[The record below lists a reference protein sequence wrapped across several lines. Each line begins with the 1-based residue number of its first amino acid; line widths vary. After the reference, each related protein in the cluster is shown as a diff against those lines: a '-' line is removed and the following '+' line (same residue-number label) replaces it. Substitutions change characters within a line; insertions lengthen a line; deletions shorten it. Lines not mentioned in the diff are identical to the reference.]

1 MTLRIVTDSTCDL
14 PPSLINKHRITVI
27 PVYINV
33 GEESY
38 KDGIDLSR
46 EEFYARLPNYPEQP
60 KTASPSASA
69 FKSVYEQLT
78 EEGATAILSIHV
90 AASLSGILNAARLGA
105 QTAEAASV
113 VTFDSGQ
120 FSLGLGYQV
129 LEAVR
134 WAQEGLD
141 LTQILER
148 LKDQRRRTYMYAVVD
163 TFEYLR
169 RSGRVSRIQASI
181 GELLRIKPLLTMY
194 NGEASAD
201 RVRTRRRAIEHI
213 VAQTEA
219 LAPLEK
225 LGFYYTDDPSLAEQ
239 LKQRI
244 QHLHPPD
251 EEIYTMRI
259 TSAVGAHVGL
269 GGVGLA
275 CVTGRKP

>member
-14 PPSLINKHRITVI
+14 PPSLINKHQITVI
-27 PVYINV
+27 PVYINM

-46 EEFYARLPNYPEQP
+46 EEFYTRLPNYPEQP

-69 FKSVYEQLT
+69 FKSVYEQLR